1 MEITVLGKEI
11 PKASETTVQALINRG
26 ILFRGEDGEL
36 HVTENK
42 VLPPTKVTEP

>member
-11 PKASETTVQALINRG
+11 PRASEATVQALINRG
-26 ILFRGEDGEL
+26 ILFNGDDGKL

-42 VLPPTKVTEP
+42 VPPPTKVTEP

>member
-1 MEITVLGKEI
+1 MEITILGKEI
-11 PKASETTVQALINRG
+11 PRASEATVQALIDRG
-26 ILFRGEDGEL
+26 ILFIGNDERL